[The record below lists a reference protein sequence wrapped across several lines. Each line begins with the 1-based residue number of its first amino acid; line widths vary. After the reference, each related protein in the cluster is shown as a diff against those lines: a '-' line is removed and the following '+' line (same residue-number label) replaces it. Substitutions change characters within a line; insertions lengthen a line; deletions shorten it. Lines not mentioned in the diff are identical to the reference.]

1 MKQERWGASFFFL
14 FLEVA
19 VEVSETTP
27 NVCVWGRGGWREKK
41 NKVFLIQSSKLP
53 PLDGLIDRSVLPLLM
68 ITKVER

>member
-1 MKQERWGASFFFL
+1 MC
-14 FLEVA
+14 
-19 VEVSETTP
+19 
-27 NVCVWGRGGWREKK
+27 VCGGGGGWREKK